1 MHASITDYLDSGPEL
16 STGERVLSVAGG
28 LMLAAAGTR
37 PRPNMLLSVL
47 AVAAGPHLAYR
58 GAPGY
63 CPPKAALADPATA
76 VDRRHQRAPGHISGR
91 PHPIPTSGGSKEP

>member
-47 AVAAGPHLAYR
+47 AVAAGSYLAYR
-58 GAPGY
+58 GATGY
-63 CPPKAALADPATA
+63 CPLKAALADAATA
-76 VDRRHQRAPGHISGR
+76 VDGSSEIAPGVI
-91 PHPIPTSGGSKEP
+91 